1 MSTRMAH
8 ILPCAGGATV
18 QPLAWDVV
26 ETIETRAGADV
37 LIRPMRPG
45 DVPQAERLSALAFAV
60 LDGRADV
67 TRPPE
72 RAAAWQV
79 RTTHLVAHDAAG
91 CWVADADGEM
101 VGFATS
107 LRREGL
113 WALATYAVHPTWQGV
128 GVGRALLRA
137 AAQHGR
143 GALRR
148 MVGASSDPR
157 AARRYRA
164 AGLEL
169 HPTMVLEGTVD
180 PGRLDL
186 PGHVRDGR
194 SGDHEW
200 MDSLD
205 RGLRGQDAVT
215 TTCCSPRRTSSGW
228 STGRTAAGT
237 PTSRPTRRSSCWP
250 PATGVRPRSCSPT
263 PCSAQEGPTCVSPT
277 SPLRTSGRSTWAW
290 RQDSRCVRG
299 ATCAWPA

>member
-1 MSTRMAH
+1 M
-8 ILPCAGGATV
+8 
-18 QPLAWDVV
+18 

-205 RGLRGQDAVT
+205 RGLRGAGRGDDHVLLT
-215 TTCCSPRRTSSGW
+215 TTHQLRVVDRPHRRGYAYLAPDSTVELLAASDRRTASELLTDALLGA
-228 STGRTAAGT
+228 GGADVRQPHVTAANQWALDVGMAAGL
-237 PTSRPTRRSSCWP
+237 S
-250 PATGVRPRSCSPT
+250 
-263 PCSAQEGPTCVSPT
+263 
-277 SPLRTSGRSTWAW
+277 LRT
-290 RQDSRCVRG
+290 RG
-299 ATCAWPA
+299 YLCLAGMKPPSPYLHHGALL